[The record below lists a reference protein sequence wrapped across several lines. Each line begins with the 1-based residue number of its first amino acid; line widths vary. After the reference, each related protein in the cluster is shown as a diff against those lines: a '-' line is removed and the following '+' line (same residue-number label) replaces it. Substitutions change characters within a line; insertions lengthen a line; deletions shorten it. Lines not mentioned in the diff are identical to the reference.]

1 MEPTIHPFSS
11 LFQQLGLPDD
21 DASIRAFIES
31 HRPLPDTVLMA
42 DADFWSPAQA
52 RFLRESIAADA
63 DWATV
68 VDQLSVALRDA

>member
-1 MEPTIHPFSS
+1 MEPTVHPFSS
-11 LFQQLGLPDD
+11 LCQQLGLPDD
-21 DASIRAFIES
+21 DASIREFIES

-42 DADFWSPAQA
+42 DAAFWSPAQA